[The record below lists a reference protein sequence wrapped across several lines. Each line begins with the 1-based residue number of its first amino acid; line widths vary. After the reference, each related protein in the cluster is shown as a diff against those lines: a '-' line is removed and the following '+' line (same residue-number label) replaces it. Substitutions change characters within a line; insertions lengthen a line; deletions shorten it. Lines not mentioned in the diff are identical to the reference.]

1 MLAHKELLLI
11 EKTMYKKITISGSI
25 DDLIPFIIY
34 KFNVDGSKEEINL
47 RNGLLYSWILNLV
60 LKF

>member
-11 EKTMYKKITISGSI
+11 EKTMYKRITISGSI

-34 KFNVDGSKEEINL
+34 KFKVDGSKEEINL
-47 RNGLLYSWILNLV
+47 RNDFL
-60 LKF
+60 

>member
-11 EKTMYKKITISGSI
+11 EKTMYKRITISGSI

-34 KFNVDGSKEEINL
+34 KFKVDGSKEEINL
-47 RNGLLYSWILNLV
+47 RNDFLYSQV
-60 LKF
+60 LIF